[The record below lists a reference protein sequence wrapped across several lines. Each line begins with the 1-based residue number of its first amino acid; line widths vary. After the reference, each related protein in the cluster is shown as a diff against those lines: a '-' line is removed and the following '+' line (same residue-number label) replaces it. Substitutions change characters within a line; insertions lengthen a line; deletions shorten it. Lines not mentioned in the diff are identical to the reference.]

1 MNYSPWLEDI
11 YKSLFFP
18 SFVPPLKTALG
29 CSVNC
34 ACVVCSYACVSV
46 CVPGNYFAAAFRSQ
60 YTSYR
65 TRVDLAFWRTRS
77 PTASELY
84 FPFHAEMRVWSQ
96 RVYNQNI
103 QGLRGSWEEGRRVHC
118 RAVALMEAQFH
129 RWASREAAL
138 LPFCYCSGQ
147 SNSPQTLSSQLHI
160 AATTYW
166 SRLLLWDPP
175 AMPTCTAPLRL
186 HRDQQ

>member
-1 MNYSPWLEDI
+1 MI
-11 YKSLFFP
+11 FTKVFFSS

-34 ACVVCSYACVSV
+34 ACVVCSYACVCV
-46 CVPGNYFAAAFRSQ
+46 CAPGNYFAAAFWSQ
-60 YTSYR
+60 CTSYC
-65 TRVDLAFWRTRS
+65 TRVDLAFWRTQS

-84 FPFHAEMRVWSQ
+84 FPFHAEMCVWSQ
-96 RVYNQNI
+96 QVYNQKI
-103 QGLRGSWEEGRRVHC
+103 QGLRGSWEEGRRVDC
-118 RAVALMEAQFH
+118 GVLVLMEAQFH
-129 RWASREAAL
+129 LSREAAL
-138 LPFCYCSGQ
+138 LPFCCCSGQ

-175 AMPTCTAPLRL
+175 AMPTCTAPIRL